1 MNVSIL
7 VDAIKTG
14 TTFLY
19 GCTGETIM
27 EKSGHLNLGT
37 PGIMCMGAF
46 GGCWGVSI
54 YMSAIGSAQPVAA
67 LLILTAL
74 LFSALVS
81 LAGGLIYAFLTVT
94 LRVNQNVTG
103 LALTTFG
110 VGFMK
115 FFGKR
120 VYDSQLFARAY
131 QSSFAKYMPI
141 ADKLG
146 WFGQLFLSY
155 GIMVYL
161 SIAIAL
167 IAAWLLKKT
176 KTGLHLRAIGENP
189 SAADAVGVNVEKYK
203 YFSIIIGCIVA
214 GLGGLYYVMDKSMG
228 TTFVEAQIDSFG
240 WLAVAL
246 VIFTLWKPDLGIL
259 GSVLFGF
266 LSIAPDKFTVPLK
279 AKMIF
284 ECIPYV
290 VTVIVLII
298 TSMLN
303 SKENQPPASLGLSYF
318 REER

>member
-1 MNVSIL
+1 MT
-7 VDAIKTG
+7 VDLFVKAIATG
-14 TTFLY
+14 ATLLY

-27 EKSGHLNLGT
+27 EKSGHLNLGV

-67 LLILTAL
+67 LLVLTAL

-94 LRVNQNVTG
+94 LKSNQNVTG

-120 VYDSQLFARAY
+120 IDEEILIRGHKGFKN
-131 QSSFAKYMPI
+131 FFPF

-146 WFGQLFLSY
+146 WFGEIFCSH
-155 GIMVYL
+155 GVMVYL
-161 SIAIAL
+161 AVVLAL
-167 IAAWLLKKT
+167 CAWFFLFKT
-176 KTGLHLRAIGENP
+176 KKGLHLRAVGENP
-189 SAADAVGVNVEKYK
+189 ATADAVGINVEKYK
-203 YFSIIIGCIVA
+203 YFSIIIGCIIA
-214 GLGGLYYVMDKSMG
+214 GFGGLYYVMDKTNG
-228 TTFVEAQIDSFG
+228 TTFVEAPIESFG

-246 VIFTLWKPDLGIL
+246 VIFTLWRPNLAVLGAVVFGAL
-259 GSVLFGF
+259 SVAANVFN
-266 LSIAPDKFTVPLK
+266 VPLK
-279 AKMIF
+279 LIKLF
-284 ECIPYV
+284 DVVPYV

-303 SKENQPPASLGLSYF
+303 SKENQPPASLGLPYF